1 MTANTMTAPH
11 PTGLSV
17 RPLTGQWGRL
27 GVALHFVARQEPFA
41 SFRSADLVSTLS
53 AQIQREH
60 CLFALDGE
68 RVVGYLGWAEYD
80 AAVARRF
87 AAGGAPPPNTLARGK
102 DVVWILT
109 AAATHD
115 AALMALVRTLR
126 SEHAGMR
133 VMGIRH
139 KPEGRRVVFDRAAR
153 EQAVGRRHQVQID
166 NSSMSKLPSSSN
178 TKGPQATSSVSR

>member
-1 MTANTMTAPH
+1 MSSNALPLH
-11 PTGLSV
+11 GESGLTV
-17 RPLTGQWGRL
+17 RRLSGHWGRL

-41 SFRSADLVSTLS
+41 GFRSADLVSTLN

-68 RVVGYLGWAEYD
+68 RVVGYLGWAQYD
-80 AAVARRF
+80 AAVAQSF
-87 AAGGAPPPNTLARGK
+87 ALGGPPPPNALAHGK

-109 AAATHD
+109 AAATHQ

-126 SEHAGMR
+126 TDHPGMR

-153 EQAVGRRHQVQID
+153 VSAVAQDSAIETFCQ
-166 NSSMSKLPSSSN
+166 
-178 TKGPQATSSVSR
+178 T